1 MSPAAGEFHN
11 PDVRTCAYDID
22 HANAILD
29 CLGWTDTDGDGIRE
43 DSAGNAIAFT
53 MVTNSGNSTRSTIG
67 TLIHQGMKQ
76 IGLDVDYQIID
87 FGDLVYRLTLSYD
100 WEAVI
105 IGLTGGS
112 GQRLQ
117 RLAQQRA
124 SASVE
129 SQSNAAGD
137 RLGSQNRR
145 PVYPCKPGAR
155 LCTKSRKIIRT
166 G

>member
-1 MSPAAGEFHN
+1 
-11 PDVRTCAYDID
+11 
-22 HANAILD
+22 
-29 CLGWTDTDGDGIRE
+29 
-43 DSAGNAIAFT
+43 

-105 IGLTGGS
+105 IELTGGS
-112 GQRLQ
+112 DPGSGYNVWHSSGHLHLWNPNQTQPATDWEAKIDGLFI
-117 RLAQQRA
+117 RA
-124 SASVE
+124 SQE
-129 SQSNAAGD
+129 S
-137 RLGSQNRR
+137 
-145 PVYPCKPGAR
+145 R
-155 LCTKSRKIIRT
+155 LCAKSRQIIRT

>member
-1 MSPAAGEFHN
+1 
-11 PDVRTCAYDID
+11 
-22 HANAILD
+22 
-29 CLGWTDTDGDGIRE
+29 
-43 DSAGNAIAFT
+43 

-112 GQRLQ
+112 DPGSGYNVWHSSGHLHLWLPNQTQPATDWEAKIDGLFI
-117 RLAQQRA
+117 RA
-124 SASVE
+124 SQE
-129 SQSNAAGD
+129 
-137 RLGSQNRR
+137 LNREKR
-145 PVYPCKPGAR
+145 IEYYHDAQELIAENVPLIYTTQG
-155 LCTKSRKIIRT
+155 IRT
-166 G
+166 AAVRNVFGNVTPTLFGLMDIRYVYRTDR